1 MPSPLPF
8 PYRAA
13 LLSAMLAIAPAI
25 AANEHPPAVSIL
37 QPGGYETADLDVSPL
52 PRDGWL
58 ALVKR
63 GGHWELVR
71 TKIDLDPEIHSSS
84 QPEALVFLHARR
96 LSAGRVRTLAMQL
109 PDGVDLPE
117 TAADGKGKNQLAM
130 RFGAQRYRLILSA
143 QGSDAG
149 SNLVLDDGR
158 TRTLLDTDTDSA
170 QLMWA
175 GDLDHDGR
183 LDLIIS
189 TDHED
194 GRSADTCL
202 YLSSAAG
209 KHQSVKK
216 VACQSFSG

>member
-8 PYRAA
+8 PCRAA
-13 LLSAMLAIAPAI
+13 LLSAMLVIAPAI
-25 AANEHPPAVSIL
+25 AAKERPPTVSIL
-37 QPGGYETADLDVSPL
+37 QPGGYETSDLDISAL
-52 PRDGWL
+52 PHDGWL
-58 ALVKR
+58 ALVKH
-63 GGHWELVR
+63 GDHWELVR
-71 TKIDLDPEIHSSS
+71 TKVDLDPEIHSSS
-84 QPEALVFLHARR
+84 QPKALVFLHARR
-96 LSAGRVRTLAMQL
+96 LSVGKVRTLEMQL
-109 PDGVDLPE
+109 PDGVDAAE
-117 TAADGKGKNQLAM
+117 TAADGKRKNQLEM
-130 RFGAQRYRLILSA
+130 RFDAQRYRLILSA

-149 SNLVLDDGR
+149 SNLVLDDGH
-158 TRTLLDTDTDSA
+158 THTLLDTDTDSA

-209 KHQSVKK
+209 KHQIVKK
-216 VACQSFSG
+216 VACQGFSG